1 MVGDERGRQETMIK
15 TITTTITFKMP
26 EEHEALA
33 SFQSR
38 NDMTEWKEI
47 TDSKYASYSM
57 TKTIYWRANDE
68 TD

>member
-1 MVGDERGRQETMIK
+1 M
-15 TITTTITFKMP
+15 TITTRTTITFHIP
-26 EEHEALA
+26 EEYEALV

-38 NDMTEWKEI
+38 NDLAEWKEI

>member
-1 MVGDERGRQETMIK
+1 M
-15 TITTTITFKMP
+15 TITTRTTITFRIP

-38 NDMTEWKEI
+38 NDLTEWKEI
-47 TDSKYASYSM
+47 TDSKYASYSK
-57 TKTIYWRANDE
+57 TETIYWRVSNE

>member
-1 MVGDERGRQETMIK
+1 M
-15 TITTTITFKMP
+15 TITTRTTITFHIP
-26 EEHEALA
+26 EEYEALV

-38 NDMTEWKEI
+38 NDLTEWKEI